1 MNSPDIKPVRSETLA
16 NQKNRNLG
24 GSSLLFVSLLGLLNL
39 AGLVILGLWFFN
51 TSGYQQ
57 ETGQNFVQRI
67 SLIEEQISSM
77 KDSNQDS
84 ISSLEEQTTF
94 LNREVRK
101 LWDLSNKRNRK
112 SIDSLTN
119 QLAEIKIT
127 SKDLSKANN
136 SLAAK
141 QRASGLEIAK
151 LEKIQTDLK
160 QELSNLDSLTAK
172 SDIEKKIESQEEAIA
187 AFDAYRKQMN
197 RALLDLEVRINELQL
212 NLEGRINEL
221 QSKNEDSL

>member
-1 MNSPDIKPVRSETLA
+1 M
-16 NQKNRNLG
+16 
-24 GSSLLFVSLLGLLNL
+24 FVSLLGLLNL

-57 ETGQNFVQRI
+57 ETGQSFVQRI
-67 SLIEEQISSM
+67 SFIEEQISSM

-84 ISSLEEQTTF
+84 ISSLEEQTRF
-94 LNREVRK
+94 LNKEVRK

-119 QLAEIKIT
+119 QLTEIKIT
-127 SKDLSKANN
+127 SEELSKANK

-160 QELSNLDSLTAK
+160 QEFSNLDSLTDK
-172 SDIEKKIESQEEAIA
+172 SDIEKKIESQEEAIV
-187 AFDAYRKQMN
+187 AFDAYRKQVN
-197 RALLDLEVRINELQL
+197 RALLDLEVRIDELQL
-212 NLEGRINEL
+212 NIEGE
-221 QSKNEDSL
+221 

>member
-1 MNSPDIKPVRSETLA
+1 M
-16 NQKNRNLG
+16 
-24 GSSLLFVSLLGLLNL
+24 
-39 AGLVILGLWFFN
+39 
-51 TSGYQQ
+51 
-57 ETGQNFVQRI
+57 
-67 SLIEEQISSM
+67 EEQISSM

-127 SKDLSKANN
+127 SKELSKANN

-160 QELSNLDSLTAK
+160 QGLSNLDSLTDK

>member
-119 QLAEIKIT
+119 QLSEIKIT
-127 SKDLSKANN
+127 SEELSKANN

-151 LEKIQTDLK
+151 LEKIQADLK
-160 QELSNLDSLTAK
+160 QELSNLDSLSDK
-172 SDIEKKIESQEEAIA
+172 SGIEKKIESQEEAIA

-197 RALLDLEVRINELQL
+197 RALLDLEVRINELQI
-212 NLEGRINEL
+212 NIEGRINEL

>member
-1 MNSPDIKPVRSETLA
+1 
-16 NQKNRNLG
+16 
-24 GSSLLFVSLLGLLNL
+24 
-39 AGLVILGLWFFN
+39 
-51 TSGYQQ
+51 
-57 ETGQNFVQRI
+57 
-67 SLIEEQISSM
+67 
-77 KDSNQDS
+77 
-84 ISSLEEQTTF
+84 
-94 LNREVRK
+94 
-101 LWDLSNKRNRK
+101 
-112 SIDSLTN
+112 
-119 QLAEIKIT
+119 T
-127 SKDLSKANN
+127 SKELSKANN